1 MPSAKLV
8 IGSAAATAA
17 LGVRVS
23 RSLYGRWH
31 LLPEQDRRRIEGLA
45 EDLKHKAL
53 ELRGARD
60 TERAGKDLRV
70 ANETLAAAL
79 VETAHAN
86 PEISDSE
93 VRELREDL
101 RRELERLAGGGDR
114 GAAGHAGYLRKA
126 DIKASR
132 TPQRTTARQG

>member
-1 MPSAKLV
+1 MAVGMPSAKLV
-8 IGSAAATAA
+8 IGGAAATAA
-17 LGVRVS
+17 LGVRVA

-31 LLPEQDRRRIEGLA
+31 ALPEPDRRRIEGLA

-53 ELRGARD
+53 DLRGAPD
-60 TERAGKDLRV
+60 AERAGADLRA

-86 PEISDSE
+86 PEVGEDVVRDLRNE
-93 VRELREDL
+93 LKREL
-101 RRELERLAGGGDR
+101 DR
-114 GAAGHAGYLRKA
+114 FAKG

-132 TPQRTTARQG
+132 TRRETSTPPG

>member
-23 RSLYGRWH
+23 RSLYGRWRV
-31 LLPEQDRRRIEGLA
+31 LPEKDRQRIEGLA

-53 ELRGARD
+53 ELRGAPD
-60 TERAGKDLRV
+60 AGRAGKDLRA

-79 VETAHAN
+79 VDTAQAN
-86 PEISDSE
+86 PEVSDNE

-101 RRELERLAGGGDR
+101 RRELERLAG
-114 GAAGHAGYLRKA
+114 A

-132 TPQRTTARQG
+132 TPHGTATRQG